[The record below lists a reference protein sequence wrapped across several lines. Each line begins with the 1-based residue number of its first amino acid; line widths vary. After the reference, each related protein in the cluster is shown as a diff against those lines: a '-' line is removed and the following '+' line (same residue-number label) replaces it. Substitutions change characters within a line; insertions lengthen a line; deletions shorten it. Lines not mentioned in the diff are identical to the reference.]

1 MDFRESGSL
10 RPWAIGVLFEICQ
23 MVGLDPISSTE
34 SSYLFGVAD
43 INPSLLQP
51 QSNGAQQFNLLGLDQ
66 ISEEDKFFFGA
77 MA

>member
-1 MDFRESGSL
+1 
-10 RPWAIGVLFEICQ
+10 